1 MINLDE
7 AIRHLQSD
15 PVMARLITQHNR
27 PTWRKPKDV
36 NIFADVIAAI
46 ISQQLSVKVA
56 DVIEARVYAL
66 LPTGKPTPQAIF
78 ELDTE
83 VIRGCGVSYAKIR
96 YMKAAAEAALS
107 GQIVFES
114 LKSKSDEDVIA
125 DLITIHG
132 VGRWTAEMLLMSSLH
147 RPDVFSVGDLGL
159 RTAVSRLYGVER
171 TDLPAIITIAQQWSP
186 YRSIAS
192 KYLWKSLDNEPAIKS
207 KQA

>member
-7 AIRHLQSD
+7 AIHHLQSD
-15 PVMARLITQHNR
+15 PVMAKLITRHDR
-27 PTWRKPKDV
+27 PTWREPNDINV
-36 NIFADVIAAI
+36 FADVIAAI

-66 LPTGKPTPQAIF
+66 LPAGKPAPQAII

-83 VIRGCGVSYAKIR
+83 AIRACGVSYAKIR

-107 GQIVFES
+107 GQVAFES

-147 RPDVFSVGDLGL
+147 RPDVFSLGDLGL
-159 RTAVSRLYGVER
+159 RTAVSRLYSVER
-171 TDLPAIITIAQQWSP
+171 TDLPAITAIAQQWSP

-207 KQA
+207 K